1 MALSAADRKAIA
13 EMIAGAVAPAV
24 EAPAPKPV
32 TRKSRKAA
40 SPVVSCITA
49 EIAWNL
55 LGADPKYAPKSEAN
69 AQKPASNAQL
79 WKLNSLGLLDVV
91 TR

>member
-13 EMIAGAVAPAV
+13 EMIAGASAPAV
-24 EAPAPKPV
+24 VEAPKPRT
-32 TRKSRKAA
+32 TRKAKA